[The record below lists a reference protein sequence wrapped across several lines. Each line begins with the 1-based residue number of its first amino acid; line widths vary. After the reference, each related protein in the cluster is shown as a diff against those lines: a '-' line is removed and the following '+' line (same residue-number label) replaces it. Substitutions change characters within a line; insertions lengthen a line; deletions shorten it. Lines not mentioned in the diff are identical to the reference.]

1 MMLVCIKP
9 VSREEQ
15 NGPGFH
21 YVVRWC
27 DHRRRTLHDQPA
39 TARGNASASGRHN
52 EFEERRVPTNV
63 TELVLGGLPVFVP
76 YDVYVVS
83 VNDIGPAVTTPR
95 LAVVYTGEDGLQTCL
110 SSTPQPEK
118 KF

>member
-1 MMLVCIKP
+1 MMRMMFVCIQP

-21 YVVRWC
+21 YVVRWR
-27 DHRRRTLHDQPA
+27 DHERRTTHGRRDTTQ
-39 TARGNASASGRHN
+39 GNGSVSGRHS
-52 EFEERRVPTNV
+52 EFEERRVAANI

-95 LAVVYTGEDGLQTCL
+95 LVVIYTGEDGLQTCL
-110 SSTPQPEK
+110 PC
-118 KF
+118 FGVF